1 MGVSRQLTPS
11 RRALPKLPSTQL
23 GAYIASVAS
32 AVPELLVENATLGGR
47 LGVDDHWIVKRTGV
61 RERRIATHETAAGL
75 AEQAGRDALFAAGL
89 DPADIDLVLVATMTP
104 DAITP
109 TVSSEVVG
117 RLGCPLGVGAYDV
130 NGACTG
136 WLGAVSLAAAQIE
149 TGRIRAALV
158 IGADLLS
165 RITNPEDRAT
175 ACLFGDG
182 AGAVVLAGCAGGSRI
197 GPAVAGTDPEGVT
210 LIRGDFSEGFLRMKG
225 GATFGAAVA
234 RLAAA
239 TIDAVEAAGSRL
251 EEIDLFVYHQAN
263 ARILRAVAER
273 LQLPWERLVVSVD
286 RYGNTSAASI
296 PMALALAA
304 QQGRLRAGSRT
315 LLAAFASGFTWAS
328 VVVDWGAADPNGRC

>member
-1 MGVSRQLTPS
+1 M
-11 RRALPKLPSTQL
+11 A
-23 GAYIASVAS
+23 AVAS
-32 AVPELLVENATLGGR
+32 AVPELLVDNASLGRR
-47 LGVDDHWIVKRTGV
+47 LGVDDHWILKRTGV
-61 RERRIATHETAAGL
+61 RERRIATTETAAGL
-75 AEQAGRDALFAAGL
+75 AAQAGRDALFGAGM

-109 TVSSEVVG
+109 TVASEVVG
-117 RLGCPLGVGAYDV
+117 HLGCPSGVGGFDV

-158 IGADLLS
+158 VGADLLS
-165 RITNPEDRAT
+165 RITNPDDRAT

-182 AGAVVLAGCAGGSRI
+182 AGAVVLAACEGESRI
-197 GPAVAGTDPEGVT
+197 GPVTAGTDPEGAR
-210 LIRGDFSEGFLRMKG
+210 LIYGDFSEGFLRMKG

-239 TIDAVEAAGSRL
+239 TIDAVEAVGARL
-251 EEIDLFVYHQAN
+251 EDIDLFVYHQAN
-263 ARILRAVAER
+263 GRILRSVAER

-304 QQGRLRAGSRT
+304 QEGRLRAGSRA

-328 VVVDWGAADPNGRC
+328 VVVDWGAADPNGHC